1 MNNKQ
6 MGAGMKKHGDIIMA
20 AKETW
25 SGRLLTFLG
34 FSELSEEDIKWDDRD
49 SNAFLSVVFR
59 KPA

>member
-1 MNNKQ
+1 